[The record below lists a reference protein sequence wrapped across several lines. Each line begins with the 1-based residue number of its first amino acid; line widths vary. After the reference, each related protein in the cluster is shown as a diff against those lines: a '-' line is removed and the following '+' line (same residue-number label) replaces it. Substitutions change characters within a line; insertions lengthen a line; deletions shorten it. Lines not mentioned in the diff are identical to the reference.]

1 MSLLERLL
9 RIAEAPPTITAIEY
23 DGSATICNIF
33 QEWQDGTLAV
43 EHPFGAQFLVR
54 AANVWEVSG
63 TEYFAVREA
72 APFFTPEEED
82 AWRNY

>member
-1 MSLLERLL
+1 MSLLMRLL
-9 RIAEAPPTITAIEY
+9 GIAEAPPTITAIEY
-23 DGSATICNIF
+23 DGSATVCSIF

-54 AANVWEVSG
+54 ATDVWEVSD

-72 APFFTPEEED
+72 APFPTPYEEEV
-82 AWRNY
+82 WRNC